1 MGNSEG
7 KSYIYEMCPFCDEEV
22 CQQSD
27 DIKPICCPICGN
39 SLFPCNYC
47 PSRWDEN
54 DKWVDDHKCTWN
66 VETKSCQHFT
76 RKPTRK
82 IAIYGKSGKHAKY
95 WIHLYEDGSTPN
107 VYKVHRKHF
116 ESELITGTE
125 KEDKAILCNLNSLM
139 LVLLGR
145 EKSNSTSATAS
156 TPSSV
161 VMEEV
166 SLQ

>member
-39 SLFPCNYC
+39 SLFPCSQCPGSLDEIGRWNY
-47 PSRWDEN
+47 DY
-54 DKWVDDHKCTWN
+54 KCTWN
-66 VETKSCQHFT
+66 AETKSCQHFT
-76 RKPTRK
+76 RKPARK
-82 IAIYGKSGKHAKY
+82 VAIYGKSGKHVKY

-125 KEDKAILCNLNSLM
+125 KEDKVISCNLNSLM
-139 LVLLGR
+139 LALLGQA
-145 EKSNSTSATAS
+145 KSNSTSTTDS
-156 TPSSV
+156 MPSSV
-161 VMEEV
+161 AMEEV